1 VSGQH
6 VPAARVHRQ
15 VTGLRTPARLGAE
28 QAQVPAVADGERAH
42 EPLVELVHGVERVGV
57 GRHRQVGRMRRTPR
71 YRLEPEHPAAQRG
84 HGDPLAAS
92 SGMAAQ
98 VDQIVIR
105 G

>member
-1 VSGQH
+1 
-6 VPAARVHRQ
+6 
-15 VTGLRTPARLGAE
+15 
-28 QAQVPAVADGERAH
+28 
-42 EPLVELVHGVERVGV
+42 
-57 GRHRQVGRMRRTPR
+57 MRRTPR